1 MFSLDVSSAPIM
13 RWTYI
18 ILLCVGLVFGSAPL
32 IGRFRTMP
40 RWIRIAFVIAGL
52 SFLCGGIGAAALDF
66 ADDRV
71 SPSVHWFIYENILVM
86 FGIGVGVILLL
97 AISGEIFK
105 ALRDID
111 AARHR
116 EIEGRATRNV

>member
-1 MFSLDVSSAPIM
+1 MH
-13 RWTYI
+13 WTYI
-18 ILLCVGLVFGSAPL
+18 VLLCVGLVFGSAPF

-40 RWIRIAFVIAGL
+40 RWIRIALVIAGL
-52 SFLCGGIGAAALDF
+52 SFLCGGVGAAALDF
-66 ADDRV
+66 AGDRV
-71 SPSVHWFIYENILVM
+71 SPSALWFIYVNILVL
-86 FGIGVGVILLL
+86 FGIGVGIILLL

-116 EIEGRATRNV
+116 EIEQRATRNV